1 MGVSVR
7 GAAVPPANE
16 GDSMSV
22 VRLPVRMS
30 RSTLRSF
37 LVASLAVIALLVG
50 GLALHTASGGHG
62 AHPPAV
68 TAASAASAASAAD
81 AGEAP
86 QHHATVRPATTVADT
101 PQQPAAGAIVTV
113 AAGLAAT
120 VSAAAVDHDWG
131 ADLLAACAL
140 LLALAGSVVLLLAGR
155 VRHHRGSVGVLGDRR
170 WGVSRRPGAD
180 TLHLRIHRPD
190 LTVLSISRR

>member
-1 MGVSVR
+1 
-7 GAAVPPANE
+7 
-16 GDSMSV
+16 MSA
-22 VRLPVRMS
+22 VRLPVRLE

-62 AHPPAV
+62 AHPP
-68 TAASAASAASAAD
+68 AASAASAAD

-113 AAGLAAT
+113 AAGLAET

-155 VRHHRGSVGVLGDRR
+155 VRHHRGSVGVFGDRR